1 MPQEPIV
8 VLEER
13 VHQLLE
19 LVKRLKQE
27 NAQLQERVKQAGQQL
42 AKKEGQAV
50 RWAHDRT
57 RLRAKVQRL
66 LDEVEVMI
74 RTKARSGS
82 GE

>member
-27 NAQLQERVKQAGQQL
+27 NTQLQERVKRVGQQL
-42 AKKEGQAV
+42 AKKDNEAI

-57 RLRAKVQRL
+57 RLQAKVQKILSELKSL
-66 LDEVEVMI
+66 LEA
-74 RTKARSGS
+74 KAQN
-82 GE
+82 

>member
-27 NAQLQERVKQAGQQL
+27 NTQLQERVKGVGQQL
-42 AKKEGQAV
+42 AKKENEAI

-57 RLRAKVQRL
+57 RLQAKVQKVLSELKSL
-66 LDEVEVMI
+66 LEA
-74 RTKARSGS
+74 KAQN
-82 GE
+82 

>member
-27 NAQLQERVKQAGQQL
+27 NTQLQERAKRVGQQL
-42 AKKEGQAV
+42 AKKDNEAI

-57 RLRAKVQRL
+57 RLQAKVQKVLSELESL
-66 LDEVEVMI
+66 LEA
-74 RTKARSGS
+74 KAQN
-82 GE
+82 

>member
-27 NAQLQERVKQAGQQL
+27 NAQLQERVKQAGQHL
-42 AKKEGQAV
+42 AKKDGEAI

-57 RLRAKVQRL
+57 KLRAKVQRL
-66 LDEVEVMI
+66 LDEVE
-74 RTKARSGS
+74 TLLKAKAH
-82 GE
+82 

>member
-27 NAQLQERVKQAGQQL
+27 NTQLQERAKRVGQQL
-42 AKKEGQAV
+42 AEKENEAI

-57 RLRAKVQRL
+57 RLQAKVQKVLSELESL
-66 LDEVEVMI
+66 LEA
-74 RTKARSGS
+74 KAQN
-82 GE
+82 

>member
-13 VHQLLE
+13 VHRLLE

-27 NAQLQERVKQAGQQL
+27 NTQLHERVKRVGQQL
-42 AKKEGQAV
+42 AKKENEAI

-57 RLRAKVQRL
+57 RLQAKAQKIL
-66 LDEVEVMI
+66 GELGSMI
-74 RTKARSGS
+74 GTKAPKESS
-82 GE
+82 Q

>member
-27 NAQLQERVKQAGQQL
+27 NTQLQERAKRVGQQL
-42 AKKEGQAV
+42 AKKDNEAI

-57 RLRAKVQRL
+57 RLQAKVQKVLSELKSL
-66 LDEVEVMI
+66 LEA
-74 RTKARSGS
+74 KAQN
-82 GE
+82 